1 MKKTLLAVLLAAV
14 FAPSVAMAE
23 QGDWVVRLRAA
34 HINADEDSNLRAT
47 SPSTFAGN
55 PTGVDVVLNGELEVD
70 SNTIPELDISY
81 YVTKNI
87 ALELILA
94 VGSKHDV
101 NLKKTTNNVGIPAG
115 DLNEDLG
122 EVNVLPPTLTV
133 QWHFNPDQMIDPYI
147 GAGVTY
153 ARFLDKNLR
162 HAGNNAAGIAGGDI
176 EVDRNSW
183 GAALQ
188 AGVDIN
194 LKDGWLINADV
205 KKLWIDTDVSFHH
218 GDGLFPKQKID
229 NLDIDPW
236 VFGIGIG
243 KKF

>member
-1 MKKTLLAVLLAAV
+1 MKKTLVAVLLASV
-14 FAPSVAMAE
+14 FAPAVAMAE

-34 HINADEDSNLRAT
+34 HISPNEDSNLRAT
-47 SPSTFAGN
+47 APGANLT
-55 PTGVDVVLNGELEVD
+55 GELTVD

-101 NLKKTTNNVGIPAG
+101 KLTKSALNGGAAPA
-115 DLNEDLG
+115 LNENLG

-133 QWHFNPDQMIDPYI
+133 QWHFNPDQRIDPYV
-147 GAGVTY
+147 GVGVNYT
-153 ARFLDKNLR
+153 RFLDKNLK
-162 HAGNNAAGIAGGDI
+162 HSVGGDI
-176 EVDRNSW
+176 EVDRNSF
-183 GAALQ
+183 GLALQ

-194 LKDGWLINADV
+194 LQDGWLINADV
-205 KKLWIDTDVSFHH
+205 KKLWIDTDVRFSH
-218 GDGLFPKQKID
+218 GNGLFSKQKID
-229 NLDIDPW
+229 SLDIDPW
-236 VFGIGIG
+236 VFGIGVG

>member
-1 MKKTLLAVLLAAV
+1 MKKTLLAILMASA
-14 FAPSVAMAE
+14 FAPAVSMAE

-34 HINADEDSNLRAT
+34 HINADEDSKLGRMTNNAWGGGAAN
-47 SPSTFAGN
+47 S
-55 PTGVDVVLNGELEVD
+55 VLNQGAELEVE

-101 NLKKTTNNVGIPAG
+101 NIHKNGDVGQVVPG
-115 DLNEDLG
+115 KQDLG

-133 QWHFNPDQMIDPYI
+133 QWHFMPDQMFDPYV
-147 GAGVTY
+147 GAGVNYT
-153 ARFLDKNLR
+153 RFMDNSLDL
-162 HAGNNAAGIAGGDI
+162 AGNQIR
-176 EVDRNSW
+176 VDRNSW
-183 GAALQ
+183 GPAIQ
-188 AGVDIN
+188 AGFDIN
-194 LKDGWLINADV
+194 LKDGWLINADI
-205 KKLWIDTDVSFHH
+205 KKLWIDTDVKMNLA
-218 GDGLFPKQKID
+218 GAGYRKID
-229 NLDIDPW
+229 ELDIDPW

>member
-1 MKKTLLAVLLAAV
+1 MKETIWMLAAV
-14 FAPSVAMAE
+14 AALAPVQAMAE

-34 HINADEDSNLRAT
+34 HISPDEDSNLRA
-47 SPSTFAGN
+47 STADGA
-55 PTGVDVVLNGELEVD
+55 TTLTGELTVD

-94 VGSKHDV
+94 TGSKHDV
-101 NLKKTTNNVGIPAG
+101 NLTKRAINGVPTPA
-115 DLNEDLG
+115 LNRNLG

-133 QWHFNPDQMIDPYI
+133 QWHFNPDQMIDPYV
-147 GAGVTY
+147 GAGVNYT
-153 ARFLDKNLR
+153 RFLDKNLS
-162 HAGNNAAGIAGGDI
+162 HPVGGDI
-176 EVDRNSW
+176 DVDRNSW
-183 GAALQ
+183 GPALQ

-194 LKDGWLINADV
+194 LKDGWQINADV
-205 KKLWIDTDVSFHH
+205 KKLWIDTDVHFSH
-218 GDGLFPKQKID
+218 GNGLFPKQKID
-229 NLDIDPW
+229 SLDIDPW